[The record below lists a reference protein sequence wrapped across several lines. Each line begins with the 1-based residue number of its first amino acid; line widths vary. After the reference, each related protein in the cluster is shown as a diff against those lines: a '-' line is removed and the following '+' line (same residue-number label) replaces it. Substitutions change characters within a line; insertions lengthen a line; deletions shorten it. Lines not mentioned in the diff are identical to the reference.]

1 MSESKIRHLVI
12 SSGGPA
18 GHMMYSILRTLNLK
32 GVWDIKDI
40 RTIYGSSIGSF
51 TAILIALQYDWETLD
66 DFLIK
71 RPWEKIF
78 TSVPLASSSS
88 SSSSSSSTGSNEDC
102 DQTDSG
108 GGGGGS
114 GGGGSGGGGVSAT
127 IAVATSKA
135 AAYAYDAK
143 KKWDIA
149 YKLYSQ
155 HALYGIKEFTEMLRP
170 ALQGKDMNTNITF
183 QEFYDRTGIEL
194 HFIVTELN
202 KFVTVD
208 FSYKTHPQQEVI
220 EAAYMSC
227 CYPFIFTPI
236 YRDGCCYVDGGIIT
250 DYPIRDCINNQK
262 CDVSEILGIKI
273 LWERKPANLTEK
285 SSVLQFISTFFNQ
298 VKSNL
303 FENRPSIPFQNEVV
317 CVSRI
322 FSSQDWL
329 NWAKDENYRRELV
342 LRGETFA
349 NVFLSYRRNFLE
361 SNSVVPSTVPVVA
374 SQAQAPSPPSP
385 PMSSLVAAAITEFS
399 MPISIIPETESVSVP
414 EAEVDA
420 EADADAEVDADADAV
435 LDAM

>member
-40 RTIYGSSIGSF
+40 RSIYGSSIGSF
-51 TAILIALQYDWETLD
+51 AAILIALQYEWETLD

-88 SSSSSSSTGSNEDC
+88 ASASSSSSSTGDNEDGA
-102 DQTDSG
+102 QTDGTSG
-108 GGGGGS
+108 GGGGG
-114 GGGGSGGGGVSAT
+114 GGSGGVSAT

-135 AAYAYDAK
+135 AAFAYDAK

-155 HALYGIKEFTEMLRP
+155 HALYGLKEFTEMLRP

-208 FSYKTHPQQEVI
+208 FSYKTHPQQQVI

-227 CYPFIFTPI
+227 CYPFVFTPI

-342 LRGETFA
+342 LRGETYA

-361 SNSVVPSTVPVVA
+361 SKSAVPTTVPVVA
-374 SQAQAPSPPSP
+374 PSSP
-385 PMSSLVAAAITEFS
+385 PMSSLVAAAMTEFS
-399 MPISIIPETESVSVP
+399 MPISIIPESEADP
-414 EAEVDA
+414 DPDPKAEAEAEA
-420 EADADAEVDADADAV
+420 EADPDPEAGND
-435 LDAM
+435 

>member
-40 RTIYGSSIGSF
+40 RSIYGSSIGTF
-51 TAILIALQYDWETLD
+51 AAIIIALQYDWETMD

-78 TSVPLASSSS
+78 TSVSLSSSS
-88 SSSSSSSTGSNEDC
+88 SSPSSGSTVNEDVNV
-102 DQTDSG
+102 
-108 GGGGGS
+108 
-114 GGGGSGGGGVSAT
+114 VSAT
-127 IAVATSKA
+127 ISGATSKA

-143 KKWDIA
+143 NKWDIA
-149 YKLYSQ
+149 YKLYNQ
-155 HALYGIKEFTEMLRP
+155 HALYGLKEFTEMLRP

-183 QEFYDRTGIEL
+183 QEFYDKTGIEL
-194 HFIVTELN
+194 HFIITELN

-208 FSYKTHPQQEVI
+208 FSHKTHPQHSLI
-220 EAAYMSC
+220 EASYMSC

-236 YRDGCCYVDGGIIT
+236 YRDGCCYVDGGIIN
-250 DYPIRDCINNQK
+250 DYPVSDCINNQK
-262 CDVSEILGIKI
+262 CDLSEILGIKM
-273 LWERKPANLTEK
+273 LWERKPANLSEK

-303 FENRPSIPFQNEVV
+303 FENRPTMPIPNEVV

-322 FSSQDWL
+322 FASQDWL
-329 NWAKDENYRRELV
+329 NWAKDENYRRELI

-349 NVFLSYRRNFLE
+349 NVFLSYRRNFRE
-361 SNSVVPSTVPVVA
+361 TNGKVHTHVAVPQPVVI
-374 SQAQAPSPPSP
+374 PSPALS
-385 PMSSLVAAAITEFS
+385 T
-399 MPISIIPETESVSVP
+399 PISIIDEPEPETKPETETEP
-414 EAEVDA
+414 ETKPEPEPETKPKPEPETEPETKPETDT
-420 EADADAEVDADADAV
+420 ETEIEPDTEDKEPSDDNRQI
-435 LDAM
+435 